1 MRERRGF
8 ADESW
13 RLALAG
19 DTVALDRAAAL
30 LDRDEPTYDGHRARA
45 FALSVRGDVDGALA
59 ELDDARTEDWPF
71 RAAYAAD
78 IARVLYLGGA
88 WERSLEAL
96 REAARGSDRL
106 DPTVADL
113 VVAVVRRAPRLR
125 LRGLRVVLEAGTPL
139 QRLRNAAAV
148 ATVRGC

>member
-19 DTVALDRAAAL
+19 DTAALDRAGAL
-30 LDRDEPTYDGHRARA
+30 LEGDEATYDGHRARA
-45 FALSVRGDVDGALA
+45 FALSVRGDLEEALA
-59 ELDDARTEDWPF
+59 ELDDGRTEDWPF

-88 WERSLEAL
+88 WERSLDAL
-96 REAARGSDRL
+96 RQAAHGSDRL
-106 DPTVADL
+106 DPAVADL

-125 LRGLRVVLEAGTPL
+125 LRALRVVLEAGTPL
-139 QRLRNAAAV
+139 QRLRNAATV
-148 ATVRGC
+148 ASVRGC